1 MPPTKKRR
9 RNEAP
14 LTLVINLQRRGD
26 RLRKLRGVLRGRL
39 STWEIIEAV
48 DGRVLSWKDAAPHLT
63 AKALADAQWA
73 EKKQVPTICQRTGSF
88 SPHFTLSA
96 VGCAL
101 SHRKAWQHLAG
112 SKEHDWALILEDD
125 IACVSV
131 DLEGA
136 VERCVASLPSSW
148 QFCKLHGLAYHR
160 TRAPGSPAHTPEMR
174 MRVSEL
180 VPTNPKPALR

>member
-131 DLEGA
+131 ILEARGRRRTL
-136 VERCVASLPSSW
+136 RCVTAL
-148 QFCKLHGLAYHR
+148 LLAVLQI
-160 TRAPGSPAHTPEMR
+160 AWIG
-174 MRVSEL
+174 
-180 VPTNPKPALR
+180 VPPHESTGVTCTHARDANESQ